1 MNDVPRELLMKF
13 NMIARIAVA
22 VTLAAACW
30 GPGARAQQPTAA
42 SIEAARELIA
52 LKGGSMFEPLIPGV
66 IESVKNSFVPTN
78 PNLMPQLN
86 EVAAQLR
93 KEYDSKRADLL
104 TDVARTYAAH
114 FTEQELKD
122 IIIFY
127 KTPLGK
133 KMLTEEPI
141 ALNESLSRA
150 QDWANRFSEEV
161 MGRFRAEMRKKG
173 HSL

>member
-1 MNDVPRELLMKF
+1 MRF

-22 VTLAAACW
+22 ATLAVGCW
-30 GPGARAQQPTAA
+30 GPGARAQQPSAA
-42 SIEAARELIA
+42 SIEAAKELIA

-66 IESVKNSFVPTN
+66 IESVKNSFLPTN
-78 PNLMPQLN
+78 PNLGRELN
-86 EVAAQLR
+86 EVSAQLR

-104 TDVARTYAAH
+104 TDVARVYAGH

-122 IIIFY
+122 IIAFY
-127 KTPLGK
+127 RTPLGK
-133 KMLTEEPI
+133 KMVTQEPI

-173 HSL
+173 HAL